1 MKDAPRDPLALTDWV
16 IVDGSNLLHALTRGT
31 DRLPAAA
38 LIGRLRGLIP
48 GDISIDLI
56 FDGPAERS
64 LRGERIASGLRV
76 RYSGPRSADDLIM
89 SLVDEMRATAGSEAT
104 GSILVVSDDR
114 DLRDR
119 LRGRGARSAGTSWLI
134 GRLERGR
141 LASPSSGNP
150 RPPRAPG
157 RADDEDSSPSWQPGR
172 GATSKRG
179 PSRRSAKRDRG

>member
-1 MKDAPRDPLALTDWV
+1 VKNSPRDPLALTDWV
-16 IVDGSNLLHALTRGT
+16 IVDGSNLLHALTRGA
-31 DRLPAAA
+31 DRTPAAA

-48 GDISIDLI
+48 GDITIDLV

-76 RYSGPRSADDLIM
+76 RYSGPRSGDDLILA
-89 SLVDEMRATAGSEAT
+89 LVDEMRVTAGPEST
-104 GSILVVSDDR
+104 GTILVVSDDR

-119 LRGRGARSAGTSWLI
+119 LRARGARSAGTSWLI

-141 LASPSSGNP
+141 IAAPSSGNP
-150 RPPRAPG
+150 RPRRTHGPM
-157 RADDEDSSPSWQPGR
+157 DDDDSPSGWEPGR

-179 PSRRSAKRDRG
+179 PSRRAPKRERG